1 MSRDMSV
8 MKTAKFLI
16 YTKFESQ
23 MPAHLSQST
32 IAGSLLI
39 DSANS
44 EEEAKEKIR
53 EYEERSAA
61 CSVSRGHS
69 SYVFVAN
76 DPTWW

>member
-39 DSANS
+39 DSAES
-44 EEEAKEKIR
+44 EEEAK
-53 EYEERSAA
+53 
-61 CSVSRGHS
+61 
-69 SYVFVAN
+69 
-76 DPTWW
+76 DPRV